1 MLKKFMDGLAFG
13 AGFGIT
19 FVAIWFIAYYLV
31 LPPMLE
37 SRFDSI
43 TESKLDE
50 LTHDDLDRVSPA
62 NKSSNV
68 VTSPPPVIASRQFLG
83 SSGVYSGDF
92 IDNKSGVLAGGPG
105 KIIGKVTAD
114 GKPVAGL
121 KLRLALNGS
130 VMSQWAVSD
139 ESGQY
144 SVSVPYGEYK
154 IDGYE
159 LHRSSANRTLPGMIG
174 HPQMAHT
181 DQKFN
186 VSSDSPGYGLNFKFV
201 SPVVKKIAKNRF
213 SASEAVVLNWQAYP
227 GATQYRIQIHEKTE
241 AHGFGRPSQLFEW
254 QHRPVVSETSLN
266 IKDFFDVELKPG
278 HFYTLEIDALDDNM
292 NLLSETAHNY
302 RGYDFEIAN

>member
-1 MLKKFMDGLAFG
+1 MFKKFMDGLAFG
-13 AGFGIT
+13 TGFGLT
-19 FVAIWFIAYYLV
+19 FVAIWFIAYYFV

-37 SRFDSI
+37 SRFESI

-50 LTHDDLDRVSPA
+50 LSHDDSEKFSPG

-68 VTSPPPVIASRQFLG
+68 VTSPPPVITSRQFLG

-92 IDNKSGVLAGGPG
+92 IDHKSGVLASGPG

-114 GKPVAGL
+114 GQPVAGL

-144 SVSVPYGEYK
+144 VVSVPYGEYQ

-159 LHRSSANRTLPGMIG
+159 LHRSSANKTLPGMIG

-181 DQKFN
+181 SQKFN
-186 VSSDSPGYGLNFKFV
+186 VSNDSSGYGLDFKFV
-201 SPVVKKIAKNRF
+201 SPVVKKITKNRF
-213 SASEAVVLNWQAYP
+213 SSSEAIKLNWQAYP
-227 GATQYRIQIHEKTE
+227 GATQYRIQLHEKTE
-241 AHGFGRPSQLFEW
+241 RHGFGMPTRLFEW

-266 IKDFFDVELKPG
+266 LNNFFDVKLKPG

-292 NLLSETAHNY
+292 NLLSETAHDY
-302 RGYDFEIAN
+302 RGFDFEIVN